1 MLKMML
7 ILVIDTL
14 VEIMFMSYR
23 LKKNATEKSVKYDF
37 IFNVKS
43 PFMFFS
49 FFLNNITVTG
59 IKMLTENIF
68 FYKNLQKKCIYY
80 KCNRFPLCESCLSS
94 NSFCV

>member
-14 VEIMFMSYR
+14 VEIIFMSYR
-23 LKKNATEKSVKYDF
+23 LKENATEKSVKYDF

-68 FYKNLQKKCIYY
+68 FLQKFTKKVYI
-80 KCNRFPLCESCLSS
+80 LQM
-94 NSFCV
+94 

>member
-14 VEIMFMSYR
+14 VEIIFMSYR
-23 LKKNATEKSVKYDF
+23 LKENATEKSVKYDF

-59 IKMLTENIF
+59 IKKCTKNKKNVQKLTKKVYI
-68 FYKNLQKKCIYY
+68 LQM
-80 KCNRFPLCESCLSS
+80 
-94 NSFCV
+94 